1 MREPCDDHEITVAD
15 LEQALARQGGT
26 RLDPTWTPRST
37 KALKSLAES
46 GKIPARGTTPGRVL
60 ENSLIRGLKEE
71 FEVGGPLRT
80 TRNVRLG
87 RA

>member
-1 MREPCDDHEITVAD
+1 MVKLFGMIGCHRELVQDLRPDLNTRITKM
-15 LEQALARQGGT
+15 LKNLA
-26 RLDPTWTPRST
+26 
-37 KALKSLAES
+37 KS

-60 ENSLIRGLKEE
+60 EDSLMRGLNEE
-71 FEVGGPLRT
+71 LEVGGPLRT